1 MNDAGDLD
9 YENYAQTFTL
19 RIHVNDATSA
29 DIAFITVSV
38 DDTNDQTPVYNAN
51 DADDDITVAENSG
64 TGSFDAGT
72 ITDTDTGNSFTC
84 TLGGDDAALFDCD
97 ITDNTVDLSFKSSP
111 DYDNA
116 ADTGGNN
123 VYEFTVLI
131 NDGAANDGNGPTS
144 VTVRVTDLNDQAPSW
159 TTSNTASVNEN
170 SQTVATLAAT
180 DTDTADSGGLAYAIQ
195 TNDNDLFE
203 IDGTTLQF
211 ATAPNYEAPGC
222 GSSSNSCTVTVRAT
236 DAAGATT
243 DLTITVTIND
253 LNDQTPSW
261 TTSNTASVNEN
272 SQTVATLAATDT
284 DTADAGGLAYAI
296 QTNDNDLFEID
307 GTTLQFATAPN
318 YEAPGCGS
326 PASNS
331 CSVTVRATDAAG
343 ATADLTITVT
353 INDLNDQAPSWTTA
367 NTASVNEN
375 SQTVVAALAAT
386 DTDTADAGGLAYAI
400 QTNDNDLFEID
411 GTTLQFATA
420 PNYEAPGCGS
430 SSNSCTVTVRATDA
444 AGATADLTITVTV
457 QDVNDQTPVYNA
469 NDADDDIT
477 VAENSGT
484 GSFDAGTI
492 TDTDTGNSFTCTLG
506 GDDAALFDCDITDNT
521 VDLSFKSS
529 PDYDNAADTG
539 GNNVYEFTVLINDGA
554 ANDGNGPTSVT
565 VRVTDLND
573 QTPVYNANDADDDI
587 TVAENSG
594 TGSFDAGTITDS
606 DTGNSFTCTLG
617 GDDAALFDC
626 DITDNTVDLSFKSSP
641 DYVNAADTGG
651 NNVYEFTVLI
661 NDGAANDGNG
671 PTSVTVRVTDLNDQ
685 APSWTTA
692 NTASVNENSQAVATL
707 AATDTDTADSGG
719 LAYAIQTNDN
729 DLFEIDGTTLQ
740 FATAPNYEAPGCGS
754 SSNSCTVTVRA
765 TDAAGTTTD
774 LTITVTINDLNDQTP
789 SWTTSNTASVNE
801 NSQTV
806 ATLAATDTDT
816 ADAGGLAYAIQ
827 TNDNDL
833 FEIDGTT
840 LQFATA
846 PNYEAPGCGSP
857 SNSCTVTVRATDA
870 AGATADLTIT
880 VTINDLNDQTPV
892 YNANDA
898 DDDITVAENSGTG
911 SFDAG
916 TITDTDTGNSFTC
929 TLGGDDAALFDCD
942 ITDNTVDLSFKSS
955 PDYDNAADT
964 GGNNV
969 YEFTVLINDG
979 AANDGNGPTSV
990 TVRVTDLNDQ
1000 APSWTTSNT
1009 ASVNENS
1016 QTVATLAATDTDTA
1030 DSGGLAYAIQTNDN
1044 DLFEIDGTTLQFAT
1058 APDYDTPGCGNP
1070 ASNSCTV
1077 TVRATDAAGTTTDL
1091 TITVTIN
1098 DLNDQTP
1105 SWTTSN
1111 TASVNEN
1118 SQTVVAALAATD
1130 TDTADAGG
1138 LAYAIQTN
1146 DNDLFEIDGT
1156 TLQFATAPNYEAP
1169 GCGSSSNSCSVT
1181 VRATDAAGAT
1191 ADLTITVTI
1200 NDLNDQAPSWTTANT
1215 ASVNENSQTVAT
1227 LAATDT
1233 DTADAGGLAY
1243 AIQTNDNDLFEIDGT
1258 TLQFATAPN
1267 YEAPGCGNPASNSC
1281 TVTVR
1286 ATDAAGATTDL
1297 TITVTVQDVNDQTPV
1312 YNANDADDDITVAE
1326 NSGTGSF
1333 DAGTITDTDTGNSF
1347 TCTLG
1352 GDDAA
1357 LFDCDITDN
1366 TVDLSFKSSPD
1377 YDNAADTGGNNV
1389 YEFTV
1394 LINDG
1399 AANDGNGPTSVT
1411 VRVTDLND
1419 QAPSW
1424 TTSNTASVNEN
1435 TQTVATLAATDT
1447 DTADSGGLAYSITSN
1462 DNNLFSIVGGTTL
1475 RFTSA
1480 PDYEAPGCGSSSNS
1494 CTVTVRA
1501 TDAAGATADLT
1512 ITVTIQDLNLV
1523 IASGQSATLNEN
1535 AANGDAVMTVSQ
1547 IGDSSGA
1554 TFWTIN
1560 GGDPNGVFAINDDGE
1575 LTVDSNTHLDYDST
1589 TSYSLTIFVSDG
1601 VQQFDFETVIINV
1614 GDINDQTP
1622 VYATADADSD
1632 ITVAENSG
1640 TGSFDAGTITDTDTG
1655 NVFTCTL
1662 GGNDAALFNCDITD
1676 NTVDLSFKADPNYE
1690 SPGDAGGNNVYDFT
1704 VLINDGVANDA
1715 NGAKSVTVTV
1725 TDLND
1730 QTPVYNANDADDD
1743 ITVAENSGTGSFDAG
1758 TITDSD
1764 TGNSFTCTLGGDDA
1778 ALFDCD
1784 ITDNT
1789 VDLSFKSSPDY
1800 DNAADTGGNNVYE
1813 FTVLINDGAANDGNG
1828 PTSVTVRV
1836 TDLNDQA
1843 PSWTTS
1849 NTASVNENSQ
1859 TVATLAATDTDSADS
1874 GGLAYAIQ
1882 TNDNDLFEIDGTTL
1896 QFATA
1901 PDYDTPGCGNPASN
1915 SCTVTVRATD
1925 AAGTTTDLTITVTIN
1940 DLNDQAPSWTTSNTA
1955 SVNENSQTV
1964 ATLAATDTDTAD
1976 AGGLAYAI
1984 QTNDNDLF
1992 EIDGTTLQFATAPN
2006 YEAPGCGNPSNSCT
2020 VTVRATDAAG
2030 ATTDLT
2036 ITVTINDLNDQTPS
2050 WTTSNT
2056 ASVNENSQTVVA
2068 ALAAT
2073 DTDTADA
2080 GGLAYAIQTNDND
2093 LFEIDGTTL
2102 QFATAPN
2109 YEAPG
2114 CGSSS
2119 NSCTVTVRATDA
2131 AGATADLTITVTVQ
2145 DVNDQTPVYNA
2156 NDADDDI
2163 TVAENSGTGSFD
2175 AGTITDSD
2183 TGNSFTCT
2191 LGGDDAALFDCDIT
2205 DNTVDLSFKSSPDYD
2220 NAADTGG
2227 NNVYE
2232 FTVLINDGAAND
2244 GNGPTSVTVRVTDL
2258 NDQAPS
2264 WTTSNTAS
2272 VNENSQTVATLA
2284 ATDTDTAD
2292 SGGLAYAIQTNDN
2305 DLFEI
2310 DGTTLQFATAP
2321 NYEAPGCGSSSNS
2334 CTVTVRATDAAGTTT
2349 DLTITV
2355 TINDLN
2361 DQTPSWTTSNTA
2373 SVNENSQTVATLAA
2387 TDTDTADAGGLAYA
2401 IQTND
2406 NDLFEIDGTTLQ
2418 FATAPNYEAPGCGS
2432 SSNSCTVTV
2441 RATDAAGA
2449 TADLTITVTINDLND
2464 QTPVYNA
2471 NDADDDITV
2480 AENSGTGSF
2489 DAGTITDSD
2498 TGNSFTCTLGGDDAA
2513 LFDCDITDNTVDLSF
2528 KSSPDYDNAAD
2539 TGGNNVYEFT
2549 VLINDGAAN
2558 DGNGPT
2564 SVTVR
2569 VTDLNDQAPSWT
2581 TSNTASVNENSQ
2593 TVATLAATD
2602 TDTADSGGL
2611 AYAIQ
2616 TNDNDLFEID
2626 GTTLQFATAPN
2637 YEAPGCGSSSNSC
2650 TVTVRATD
2658 AAGTT
2663 TDLTITVTI
2672 NDLNDQTPSWT
2683 TSNTASV
2690 NENSQTVATL
2700 AATDTDTADAG
2711 GLAYAIQ
2718 TNDNDL
2724 FEIDGTTLQFA
2735 TAPNYEAPGCGSS
2748 SNSCTVT
2755 VRATDAAGATADLT
2769 ITVTINDLNDQT
2781 PSWTTANTASVN
2793 ENSQTV
2799 ATLAAT
2805 DTDTADAGGL
2815 AYAIQTNDNDLFEI
2829 DGTTLQFATAPD
2841 YDTPG
2846 CGSSSNSCTVTVR
2859 ATDAAGA
2866 TTDLTITVTINDL
2879 NDQAPSWTTSN
2890 TASVNENTQ
2899 TVATLAATD
2908 TDTADS
2914 GGLAYAIQTNDNDLF
2929 EIDGTTLQ
2937 FATAP
2942 NYEAPG
2948 CGSSSN
2954 SCTVTVRA
2962 TDAAGATTDLT
2973 ITVTINDLNDQTPVY
2988 NANDADDDITVAEN
3002 SGTGSFD
3009 AGTITDSDTGN
3020 SFTCTLGGDD
3030 AALFD
3035 CDITDNTVDLS
3046 FKSSPDYD
3054 NAADTGG
3061 NNVYE
3066 FTVLINDGAANDG
3079 NGPTSVTVRVT
3090 DLNDQ
3095 APSWTT
3101 SNTASVN
3108 ENSQTVAT
3116 LAATDTDTADSGG
3129 LAYAIQTNDND
3140 LFEIDGTTLQFATA
3154 PNYEAPGCGSSSNSC
3169 TVTVRATDAAGTTTD
3184 LTITVTINDL
3194 NDQTPVYNANDADDD
3209 ITVAE
3214 NSGTGSFDAG
3224 TITDSDTGNSFTC
3237 TLGGDDAALFDCDI
3251 TDNTVDLSFKSSPDY
3266 DNAADTGGN
3275 NVYEFTVLITTAPPT
3290 TATGRPPSPSG

>member
-1 MNDAGDLD
+1 MRVATLSRTTSPKPWIVLALATLSLVLAGASTLDTDRSELSDVNSKHYVSISDQTANIDENSAVGSVVLNTAVSGTPTGCTIGNGNTDQDGDGSRPFAIATNCQITVNDAGDLD

-72 ITDTDTGNSFTC
+72 ITDSDTGNSFTC

-180 DTDTADSGGLAYAIQ
+180 DTDTADAGGLAYAIQ

-236 DAAGATT
+236 DAAGTTT

-326 PASNS
+326 SSNS
-331 CSVTVRATDAAG
+331 CTVTVRATDAAG

-492 TDTDTGNSFTCTLG
+492 TD
-506 GDDAALFDCDITDNT
+506 
-521 VDLSFKSS
+521 
-529 PDYDNAADTG
+529 
-539 GNNVYEFTVLINDGA
+539 
-554 ANDGNGPTSVT
+554 
-565 VRVTDLND
+565 
-573 QTPVYNANDADDDI
+573 
-587 TVAENSG
+587 
-594 TGSFDAGTITDS
+594 
-606 DTGNSFTCTLG
+606 
-617 GDDAALFDC
+617 
-626 DITDNTVDLSFKSSP
+626 
-641 DYVNAADTGG
+641 
-651 NNVYEFTVLI
+651 
-661 NDGAANDGNG
+661 
-671 PTSVTVRVTDLNDQ
+671 
-685 APSWTTA
+685 
-692 NTASVNENSQAVATL
+692 
-707 AATDTDTADSGG
+707 
-719 LAYAIQTNDN
+719 
-729 DLFEIDGTTLQ
+729 
-740 FATAPNYEAPGCGS
+740 
-754 SSNSCTVTVRA
+754 
-765 TDAAGTTTD
+765 
-774 LTITVTINDLNDQTP
+774 
-789 SWTTSNTASVNE
+789 
-801 NSQTV
+801 
-806 ATLAATDTDT
+806 
-816 ADAGGLAYAIQ
+816 
-827 TNDNDL
+827 
-833 FEIDGTT
+833 
-840 LQFATA
+840 
-846 PNYEAPGCGSP
+846 
-857 SNSCTVTVRATDA
+857 
-870 AGATADLTIT
+870 
-880 VTINDLNDQTPV
+880 
-892 YNANDA
+892 
-898 DDDITVAENSGTG
+898 
-911 SFDAG
+911 
-916 TITDTDTGNSFTC
+916 
-929 TLGGDDAALFDCD
+929 
-942 ITDNTVDLSFKSS
+942 
-955 PDYDNAADT
+955 
-964 GGNNV
+964 
-969 YEFTVLINDG
+969 
-979 AANDGNGPTSV
+979 
-990 TVRVTDLNDQ
+990 
-1000 APSWTTSNT
+1000 
-1009 ASVNENS
+1009 
-1016 QTVATLAATDTDTA
+1016 
-1030 DSGGLAYAIQTNDN
+1030 
-1044 DLFEIDGTTLQFAT
+1044 
-1058 APDYDTPGCGNP
+1058 
-1070 ASNSCTV
+1070 
-1077 TVRATDAAGTTTDL
+1077 
-1091 TITVTIN
+1091 
-1098 DLNDQTP
+1098 
-1105 SWTTSN
+1105 
-1111 TASVNEN
+1111 
-1118 SQTVVAALAATD
+1118 
-1130 TDTADAGG
+1130 
-1138 LAYAIQTN
+1138 
-1146 DNDLFEIDGT
+1146 
-1156 TLQFATAPNYEAP
+1156 
-1169 GCGSSSNSCSVT
+1169 
-1181 VRATDAAGAT
+1181 
-1191 ADLTITVTI
+1191 
-1200 NDLNDQAPSWTTANT
+1200 
-1215 ASVNENSQTVAT
+1215 
-1227 LAATDT
+1227 
-1233 DTADAGGLAY
+1233 
-1243 AIQTNDNDLFEIDGT
+1243 
-1258 TLQFATAPN
+1258 
-1267 YEAPGCGNPASNSC
+1267 
-1281 TVTVR
+1281 
-1286 ATDAAGATTDL
+1286 
-1297 TITVTVQDVNDQTPV
+1297 
-1312 YNANDADDDITVAE
+1312 
-1326 NSGTGSF
+1326 
-1333 DAGTITDTDTGNSF
+1333 
-1347 TCTLG
+1347 
-1352 GDDAA
+1352 
-1357 LFDCDITDN
+1357 
-1366 TVDLSFKSSPD
+1366 
-1377 YDNAADTGGNNV
+1377 
-1389 YEFTV
+1389 
-1394 LINDG
+1394 
-1399 AANDGNGPTSVT
+1399 
-1411 VRVTDLND
+1411 
-1419 QAPSW
+1419 
-1424 TTSNTASVNEN
+1424 
-1435 TQTVATLAATDT
+1435 
-1447 DTADSGGLAYSITSN
+1447 
-1462 DNNLFSIVGGTTL
+1462 
-1475 RFTSA
+1475 
-1480 PDYEAPGCGSSSNS
+1480 
-1494 CTVTVRA
+1494 
-1501 TDAAGATADLT
+1501 
-1512 ITVTIQDLNLV
+1512 
-1523 IASGQSATLNEN
+1523 
-1535 AANGDAVMTVSQ
+1535 
-1547 IGDSSGA
+1547 
-1554 TFWTIN
+1554 
-1560 GGDPNGVFAINDDGE
+1560 
-1575 LTVDSNTHLDYDST
+1575 
-1589 TSYSLTIFVSDG
+1589 
-1601 VQQFDFETVIINV
+1601 
-1614 GDINDQTP
+1614 
-1622 VYATADADSD
+1622 
-1632 ITVAENSG
+1632 
-1640 TGSFDAGTITDTDTG
+1640 
-1655 NVFTCTL
+1655 
-1662 GGNDAALFNCDITD
+1662 
-1676 NTVDLSFKADPNYE
+1676 
-1690 SPGDAGGNNVYDFT
+1690 
-1704 VLINDGVANDA
+1704 
-1715 NGAKSVTVTV
+1715 
-1725 TDLND
+1725 
-1730 QTPVYNANDADDD
+1730 
-1743 ITVAENSGTGSFDAG
+1743 
-1758 TITDSD
+1758 SD

-1836 TDLNDQA
+1836 TDL
-1843 PSWTTS
+1843 
-1849 NTASVNENSQ
+1849 
-1859 TVATLAATDTDSADS
+1859 
-1874 GGLAYAIQ
+1874 
-1882 TNDNDLFEIDGTTL
+1882 
-1896 QFATA
+1896 
-1901 PDYDTPGCGNPASN
+1901 
-1915 SCTVTVRATD
+1915 
-1925 AAGTTTDLTITVTIN
+1925 
-1940 DLNDQAPSWTTSNTA
+1940 
-1955 SVNENSQTV
+1955 
-1964 ATLAATDTDTAD
+1964 
-1976 AGGLAYAI
+1976 
-1984 QTNDNDLF
+1984 
-1992 EIDGTTLQFATAPN
+1992 
-2006 YEAPGCGNPSNSCT
+2006 
-2020 VTVRATDAAG
+2020 
-2030 ATTDLT
+2030 
-2036 ITVTINDLNDQTPS
+2036 
-2050 WTTSNT
+2050 
-2056 ASVNENSQTVVA
+2056 
-2068 ALAAT
+2068 
-2073 DTDTADA
+2073 
-2080 GGLAYAIQTNDND
+2080 
-2093 LFEIDGTTL
+2093 
-2102 QFATAPN
+2102 
-2109 YEAPG
+2109 
-2114 CGSSS
+2114 
-2119 NSCTVTVRATDA
+2119 
-2131 AGATADLTITVTVQ
+2131 
-2145 DVNDQTPVYNA
+2145 NDQTPVYNA

-2626 GTTLQFATAPN
+2626 GTTLQFATAPD
-2637 YEAPGCGSSSNSC
+2637 YDTPGCGNPASNSC

-2663 TDLTITVTI
+2663 TDLTGHHGH
-2672 NDLNDQTPSWT
+2672 DQRP
-2683 TSNTASV
+2683 
-2690 NENSQTVATL
+2690 QRP
-2700 AATDTDTADAG
+2700 DAQLDHVQH
-2711 GLAYAIQ
+2711 GLGQRELPDRRRRPRGHRHGHRRRRRPRLRDPDERQRPVRDRRHDAPVRHRAQ
-2718 TNDNDL
+2718 LRGARLRQLVQQLHGHRQGHGRRRRHRRPDHHGHDQRPQRPGAQL
-2724 FEIDGTTLQFA
+2724 DHGQHGLGQRELPDRRHARGHRHGHRGRRRPRLRDPDERQRPVRDRRHDAPVRHRAQLRGARLRQLVQQLHGHRQGHGRRRRHHRPDHHGHRPGRQRPDARLQ
-2735 TAPNYEAPGCGSS
+2735 
-2748 SNSCTVT
+2748 
-2755 VRATDAAGATADLT
+2755 R
-2769 ITVTINDLNDQT
+2769 Q
-2781 PSWTTANTASVN
+2781 
-2793 ENSQTV
+2793 
-2799 ATLAAT
+2799 
-2805 DTDTADAGGL
+2805 
-2815 AYAIQTNDNDLFEI
+2815 
-2829 DGTTLQFATAPD
+2829 
-2841 YDTPG
+2841 
-2846 CGSSSNSCTVTVR
+2846 R
-2859 ATDAAGA
+2859 
-2866 TTDLTITVTINDL
+2866 
-2879 NDQAPSWTTSN
+2879 
-2890 TASVNENTQ
+2890 
-2899 TVATLAATD
+2899 
-2908 TDTADS
+2908 
-2914 GGLAYAIQTNDNDLF
+2914 
-2929 EIDGTTLQ
+2929 
-2937 FATAP
+2937 
-2942 NYEAPG
+2942 
-2948 CGSSSN
+2948 
-2954 SCTVTVRA
+2954 R
-2962 TDAAGATTDLT
+2962 
-2973 ITVTINDLNDQTPVY
+2973 
-2988 NANDADDDITVAEN
+2988 
-3002 SGTGSFD
+3002 
-3009 AGTITDSDTGN
+3009 
-3020 SFTCTLGGDD
+3020 
-3030 AALFD
+3030 
-3035 CDITDNTVDLS
+3035 
-3046 FKSSPDYD
+3046 
-3054 NAADTGG
+3054 
-3061 NNVYE
+3061 
-3066 FTVLINDGAANDG
+3066 
-3079 NGPTSVTVRVT
+3079 R
-3090 DLNDQ
+3090 
-3095 APSWTT
+3095 
-3101 SNTASVN
+3101 
-3108 ENSQTVAT
+3108 
-3116 LAATDTDTADSGG
+3116 
-3129 LAYAIQTNDND
+3129 
-3140 LFEIDGTTLQFATA
+3140 
-3154 PNYEAPGCGSSSNSC
+3154 
-3169 TVTVRATDAAGTTTD
+3169 
-3184 LTITVTINDL
+3184 
-3194 NDQTPVYNANDADDD
+3194 
-3209 ITVAE
+3209 
-3214 NSGTGSFDAG
+3214 
-3224 TITDSDTGNSFTC
+3224 
-3237 TLGGDDAALFDCDI
+3237 
-3251 TDNTVDLSFKSSPDY
+3251 
-3266 DNAADTGGN
+3266 
-3275 NVYEFTVLITTAPPT
+3275 
-3290 TATGRPPSPSG
+3290 